1 MARKGHLFP
10 TQTDGPQ
17 MMTDT
22 LMHAQPDPDRHAT
35 FYSGV
40 PAKRAVAWIID
51 TIFVTLLVTVVAVA
65 TALTA
70 LFILPLVW
78 LAVGFLYRWV
88 TISGR
93 SATWGMRLMSIE
105 FLDRYGQR
113 FDGATAFLHTLGYSL
128 SMAFVLPQILSVGL
142 MLVSRRGQG
151 LTDMVLGSVAINSRA

>member
-1 MARKGHLFP
+1 MYS
-10 TQTDGPQ
+10 D
-17 MMTDT
+17 
-22 LMHAQPDPDRHAT
+22 AQATALPDPDRHAE

-40 PAKRAVAWIID
+40 AFKRGIAWVVD
-51 TIFVTLLVTVVAVA
+51 TIFVSLLVFLVTLV

-88 TISGR
+88 TISGN

-113 FDGATAFLHTLGYSL
+113 FDAATAFVHTLGYSL
-128 SMAFVLPQILSVGL
+128 SMAFVIPQLISVAL
-142 MLVSRRGQG
+142 MMVSRRGQG
-151 LTDMVLGSVAINSRA
+151 LTDMVIGSVAINRAH

>member
-1 MARKGHLFP
+1 
-10 TQTDGPQ
+10 
-17 MMTDT
+17 MMTD
-22 LMHAQPDPDRHAT
+22 LMSNAQPDPDRHAA

-40 PAKRAVAWIID
+40 PAKRAMAWIID
-51 TIFVTLLVTVVAVA
+51 TIFVTLIVVLIALV

-78 LAVGFLYRWV
+78 LSVGFLYRWV

-105 FLDRYGQR
+105 LLDRYGQR
-113 FDGATAFLHTLGYSL
+113 FDAATAFLHTLGYSL

>member
-1 MARKGHLFP
+1 MSN
-10 TQTDGPQ
+10 
-17 MMTDT
+17 
-22 LMHAQPDPDRHAT
+22 AQPDPDRHAA

-40 PAKRAVAWIID
+40 PAKRALAWIID
-51 TIFVTLLVTVVAVA
+51 TIFVTLIVVVISLL

-78 LAVGFLYRWV
+78 LSVGFLYRWV

-105 FLDRYGQR
+105 LLDRYGQR
-113 FDGATAFLHTLGYSL
+113 FDAATAFLHTLGYSL
-128 SMAFVLPQILSVGL
+128 SMAFVLPQIISVGL

>member
-1 MARKGHLFP
+1 
-10 TQTDGPQ
+10 
-17 MMTDT
+17 MMTD
-22 LMHAQPDPDRHAT
+22 LMSNAQPDPERHAA

-40 PAKRAVAWIID
+40 PAKRAMAWIID
-51 TIFVTLLVTVVAVA
+51 TIFVTLIVVLIALI

-78 LAVGFLYRWV
+78 LSVGFLYRWV

-105 FLDRYGQR
+105 LLDRYGQR
-113 FDGATAFLHTLGYSL
+113 FDAATAFLHTLGYSL

-142 MLVSRRGQG
+142 MLISRRGQG

>member
-1 MARKGHLFP
+1 
-10 TQTDGPQ
+10 
-17 MMTDT
+17 MTD
-22 LMHAQPDPDRHAT
+22 LMTDAQPDPDRHAA

-40 PAKRAVAWIID
+40 PAKRALAWIID
-51 TIFVTLLVTVVAVA
+51 TILVTLIVTLVALL

-78 LAVGFLYRWV
+78 LTVGFLYRWV

-93 SATWGMRLMSIE
+93 SATLGMRLMSIE

-113 FDGATAFLHTLGYSL
+113 FDAATAFLHTLGYSL
-128 SMAFVLPQILSVGL
+128 SMAFVLPQVISVGL

>member
-1 MARKGHLFP
+1 
-10 TQTDGPQ
+10 
-17 MMTDT
+17 MMTDSMT
-22 LMHAQPDPDRHAT
+22 HALPDPDRHAE
-35 FYSGV
+35 FYSGT
-40 PAKRAVAWIID
+40 AFKRGVAWIVD
-51 TIFVTLLVTVVAVA
+51 TVFVTLLVALVALV

-93 SATWGMRLMSIE
+93 SATWGMRLMNIE

-113 FDGATAFLHTLGYSL
+113 FDAATAFVHTLGYSV
-128 SMAFVLPQILSVGL
+128 SMAFVIPQIVSVGL
-142 MLVSRRGQG
+142 MMVSRRGQG

>member
-1 MARKGHLFP
+1 MLTP
-10 TQTDGPQ
+10 
-17 MMTDT
+17 MMTD
-22 LMHAQPDPDRHAT
+22 LMSNAQPDPERHAA

-40 PAKRAVAWIID
+40 PAKRAMAWIID
-51 TIFVTLLVTVVAVA
+51 TIFVTLIVVLIALI

-78 LAVGFLYRWV
+78 LSVGFLYRWV

-105 FLDRYGQR
+105 LLDRYGQR
-113 FDGATAFLHTLGYSL
+113 FDAATAFLHTLGYSL